1 MGERFR
7 DGMHGVARSIRKNQR
22 VMRRIAKQQFE
33 MYGKFKRRIGGCYW
47 DRTSDPRLVRAM
59 LSQLS

>member
-1 MGERFR
+1 MVLPE
-7 DGMHGVARSIRKNQR
+7 VSEKNER
-22 VMRRIAKQQFE
+22 VMRSIAKQQFE
-33 MYGKFKRRIGGCYW
+33 MYEKFKRRIGGCYW